1 MINKTKYNYL
11 CNIEKDI
18 MLHYVIFI
26 LVLYSKQLRIA
37 NTCRRQAH

>member
-18 MLHYVIFI
+18 MFHYVIFI
-26 LVLYSKQLRIA
+26 PVLQ
-37 NTCRRQAH
+37 

>member
-18 MLHYVIFI
+18 MFHYVIFI
-26 LVLYSKQLRIA
+26 P
-37 NTCRRQAH
+37 TCIIQ